1 MDHNLSSDDESEDED
16 ELALLINIKPQS
28 RPKYHVKFCS
38 KCIKLL
44 NDFSEMSVDRK
55 AELIEEMMKLKQFE
69 YLFWKYRRHRIT
81 SILFMMGISMIVLPY
96 SFIYAII
103 THIQNMMLGVVIF
116 TVILLIAYSI
126 TLTVIVSQLLQLR
139 MLSWNRLK
147 ILNWSKV
154 YNMETMH
161 VSTAMNIYN
170 KFKEIYMLQHIV
182 TDPAEF
188 DIALVILS
196 YP

>member
-16 ELALLINIKPQS
+16 ELALLINIKPQYK
-28 RPKYHVKFCS
+28 PKSHVKFCS
-38 KCIKLL
+38 KCIKLHYG
-44 NDFSEMSVDRK
+44 FSEMSVDRK